1 MGFVC
6 DYTNGVILIIGI
18 ALCLGINVIGYMTK
32 KAWFPMALSIFNLSM
47 VIVHINLRSFFT
59 NHEIIFNVCT
69 DLAFMAISIVFLL
82 IVDEIES
89 RRSVIKNVFDKKYK
103 KSKE

>member
-1 MGFVC
+1 MGIVF
-6 DYTNGVILIIGI
+6 DYTNSTILIIGI
-18 ALCLGINVIGYMTK
+18 VLCLGINALGYMTK
-32 KAWFPMALSIFNLSM
+32 KAWFPMALSIFNLAM

-59 NHEIIFNVCT
+59 NHEINFNVCT

-89 RRSVIKNVFDKKYK
+89 RRSVIKNVFENKYDTKK
-103 KSKE
+103 